1 MPMASQTRGS
11 ATARL
16 IAWTGALVFAGSL
29 IWFLYSYLVRFGAV
43 VSPGPLLRPVLTDI
57 LLFSVFALHHSLLAR
72 TARKAAL
79 ARLLA
84 PGLERSLYTWVA
96 SLLFIA
102 VCSFWQPVPGLL
114 YELRGGWALLGYGV
128 QAAGLVLTLR
138 GASAVSFLDLAGVRP
153 VLIAARGS
161 VPSHVPLATGGLY
174 RFVRHP
180 VYFAWVLFVFGAP
193 SMTAT
198 RATFAVVSTIY
209 LAAAIPWEERN
220 LLETFGPEYEQY
232 RRKVR
237 WRMMPGLY

>member
-1 MPMASQTRGS
+1 MSSLTRSS
-11 ATARL
+11 ATARV

-29 IWFLYSYLVRFGAV
+29 LWFLYCYMVRFGGGV
-43 VSPGPLLRPVLTDI
+43 PRGPLLRPVLANI

-72 TARKAAL
+72 TGIKAAL
-79 ARLLA
+79 NRLLA

-114 YELRGGWALLGYGV
+114 YELRGGWALAGYVV

-153 VLIAARGS
+153 VLLAARGA
-161 VPSHVPLATGGLY
+161 VPSHVPLATSGLY
-174 RFVRHP
+174 GFVRHP
-180 VYFAWVLFVFGAP
+180 VYFAWVLLVFGAP
-193 SMTAT
+193 AMTAT

-220 LLETFGPEYEQY
+220 LLEIFGPEYEQY
-232 RRKVR
+232 RQKVR
-237 WRMMPGLY
+237 WRMMPGIY